1 MVSLE
6 VLSPTSF
13 KCLVKVLSH
22 LYSSVVLATEVKVLV
37 CLSHLYSGVVF
48 VLSHLYSSVVL
59 VTEVQ
64 VLVCLSPVQQCCFSE

>member
-22 LYSSVVLATEVKVLV
+22 LYSSVVLATEVNVLV
-37 CLSHLYSGVVF
+37 CVSHLYSSVVLATE
-48 VLSHLYSSVVL
+48 VKVLVYLSHLYSSVVF
-59 VTEVQ
+59 V
-64 VLVCLSPVQQCCFSE
+64 SEEQN